1 MALLG
6 TIRNRFGW
14 VMMGLVFIGVASFLF
29 MDISPGANTAS
40 GRAATVGYVNG
51 EKVSNDLVQ
60 EYASE
65 YKGAGYLQEEI
76 QAQVWDRIVGEKLLT
91 QKTIDAGMEVTAVEM
106 GDLFLSQDPRLLSPV
121 VQNRLA
127 DPKTRQVNTDNVK
140 QMIEMYKNTGA
151 LMKQADGNVKQQQQL
166 LEQQKEWLALEKS
179 VKTRALQDKYFIAL
193 EKAIYTPS
201 WMVEMENK
209 LQETSYNFDY
219 VRIPYTSI
227 KDEVEV
233 SDKEMTDYIAANA
246 RQYKRKASANIEY
259 VVFDVTPT
267 SEDSLYYYTSM
278 EERAVE
284 LREAKTME
292 EDSSVILQ
300 YTKDFTP
307 NYYTESEMT
316 TLAAVP
322 GSMVDSIFSA
332 DEGTVFG
339 PYVQDQKYKVLK
351 KVGEKSLPDSVRA
364 RHILIKAEDPT
375 TGQKARI
382 LLDSIKNVLETDP
395 NASFDSLALLYSED
409 LGSKVNGGDLEWQGK
424 DVSFVPQFKE
434 HMFYTGKKDEYT
446 LLYTQYGVH
455 LIQITDT
462 KYETG
467 RVGVRIAVL
476 EEAIIPTGKTTEA
489 KKREAVEFISANRT
503 LADMKK
509 AAKEKGFTVAP
520 VTGLEKGAFEIS
532 GLGKNSTAASIITWA
547 HLPET
552 KVGDVTGSAY
562 AIDNDEL
569 GYTEKFVVMALSS
582 KVEKG
587 LATISDVQ
595 VRADVETTLRNQKK
609 TAIVKAK
616 LSSLTSLD
624 AIAGAYSVIKQSATS
639 VQYGTANLGADGTEP
654 KVAGLAASTEIGQMS
669 GAVGGVTGVYIVE
682 VISKNEAPAI
692 ANIKTAREK
701 VTRRVSQAVSSG
713 VYQNIKDNSEIVDE
727 RMN

>member
-14 VMMGLVFIGVASFLF
+14 VMMGLVFVGVASFLF

-40 GRAATVGYVNG
+40 GRSATVGYVNG

-60 EYASE
+60 GYSSE

-91 QKTIDAGMEVTAVEM
+91 QKTADAGMVVTPTEM

-127 DPKTRQVNTDNVK
+127 DPKTRQVNTEQVK
-140 QMIEMYKNTGA
+140 QMIDMYKNTGA
-151 LMKQADGNVKQQQQL
+151 LITQANGNEKQKQQL
-166 LEQQKEWLALEKS
+166 LEQQKEWLALEKN

-193 EKAIYTPS
+193 EKGIYTPS
-201 WMVEMENK
+201 WMVEMENNI
-209 LQETSYNFDY
+209 QETSYNFDY
-219 VRIPYTSI
+219 VRIAYTSI
-227 KDEVEV
+227 KGDVKV
-233 SDKEMTDYIAANA
+233 SDKEMNDYIAANG
-246 RQYKRKASANIEY
+246 RQYKREATANIEY
-259 VVFDVTPT
+259 VVFDVIPT

-292 EDSSVILQ
+292 EDSSVVLQ
-300 YTKDFTP
+300 YTKDFAA
-307 NYYTESEMT
+307 NYYTETEMSS
-316 TLAAVP
+316 LASVP
-322 GSMVDSIFSA
+322 GSMVDSIFDA
-332 DEGTVFG
+332 EDGAVFG

-351 KVGEKSLPDSVRA
+351 KVDEKSLPDSVKA
-364 RHILIKAEDPT
+364 RHILIRAEDPT
-375 TGQKARI
+375 AGQNARI

-395 NASFDSLALLYSED
+395 SASFDSLALRFSQD
-409 LGSKVNGGDLEWQGK
+409 GSSTTGGDLGWQGK

-434 HMFYTGKKDEYT
+434 YMFYTGKKNEYT
-446 LLYTQYGVH
+446 LLYTQFGVH

-489 KKREAVEFISANRT
+489 KKREAVEFISSNRT
-503 LADMKK
+503 LEEMKK
-509 AAKEKGFTVAP
+509 AAKEKSLTVAP
-520 VTGLEKGAFEIS
+520 ATGLEKGAFEIS
-532 GLGKNSTAASIITWA
+532 GIGKNSTAASIISWA

-552 KVGDVTGSAY
+552 KTGEVTGSAY

-569 GYTEKFVVMALSS
+569 GYTEKFVVMALAT
-582 KVEKG
+582 KVKKG
-587 LATISDVQ
+587 LATISDPQ
-595 VRADVETTLRNQKK
+595 VRADVETILRNQKK
-609 TAIVKAK
+609 TASVKAE
-616 LSSLTSLD
+616 LASLTSLD
-624 AIAGAYSVIKQSATS
+624 AIAGKYDAVKQNATS
-639 VQYGTANLGADGTEP
+639 VQYGSANLGANGTEP
-654 KVAGLAASTEIGQMS
+654 KVVGLAAGTAVGQMS
-669 GAVGGVTGVYIVE
+669 GAVGGVTGVYVVN

-692 ANIKTAREK
+692 TNIKTAREK
-701 VTRRVSQAVSSG
+701 VTRRVSQAISSG
-713 VYQNIKDNSEIVDE
+713 VYENIKENAEIVDE